1 MSKTGVLPDLVE
13 GFLFF
18 VFLAEEIGRRRE
30 HSGSHIQMGA
40 GQRLDSESSGSCSRS
55 TPFPGCQPIAHLSS
69 LVVLESCWGA
79 GTWPPLSQIFR
90 VDPPLQSGAGKKV
103 GEGTVCALEGSPH
116 DSLFVTW
123 GAGRGGTGGKLE
135 SKEDV
140 ERACWLRHHQA
151 CSPASGGRPLG
162 PGLPRASGSEQPPH
176 GHWGSH
182 WGSAGSGRLQRREVC
197 CADATRS
204 VCSRE
209 VAGD

>member
-79 GTWPPLSQIFR
+79 GTWPTLFPNFQGR
-90 VDPPLQSGAGKKV
+90 P
-103 GEGTVCALEGSPH
+103 ALTE
-116 DSLFVTW
+116 W
-123 GAGRGGTGGKLE
+123 GW
-135 SKEDV
+135 KE
-140 ERACWLRHHQA
+140 
-151 CSPASGGRPLG
+151 GGRRNGLC
-162 PGLPRASGSEQPPH
+162 PGGLTA
-176 GHWGSH
+176 
-182 WGSAGSGRLQRREVC
+182 
-197 CADATRS
+197 
-204 VCSRE
+204 
-209 VAGD
+209 